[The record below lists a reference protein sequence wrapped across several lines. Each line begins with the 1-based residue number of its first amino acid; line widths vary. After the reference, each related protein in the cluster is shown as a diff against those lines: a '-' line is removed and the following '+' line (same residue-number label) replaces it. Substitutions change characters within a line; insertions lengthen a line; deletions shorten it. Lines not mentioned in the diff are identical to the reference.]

1 MKKLSPMYMTALVAG
16 LAFSY
21 ACKPRQE
28 QATSLKD
35 LNEGRPLNTDGEK
48 SAEMMKKDRK
58 VVVIYYANDT
68 FAPRVTDPAHANL
81 NALTRFLES
90 EAVKDKNKEI
100 KEPLLSLSKKL
111 LDDWDEFN
119 RVVKQNVSIL
129 TSRLCSAA
137 GANYADSVA
146 GLAVFRNSSAEI
158 DESSSSRYMSDAM
171 WQYCKIGDRVL
182 RSDYLRIPF
191 FKEFPYSSQPFAN
204 ADTLELA
211 LEQVK
216 RVFNPQEH
224 RFILI
229 TKSHGSK
236 ENAIVPHFSVDL
248 RDRIKTEPEVVLE
261 AIKKGMSNFVG
272 LDMWKTVAMLD
283 SVDDALK
290 TNLSNT
296 QEKGIAK
303 IEYLRILNKLGQVSP
318 TEGGEQESSM
328 QISKDGPM
336 MFPIVLMESC
346 KSDLKYAASPE
357 IQQALERH
365 IISAKDGVSYM
376 GFNMRNVGKLY
387 TSSEK
392 GLGYNEVDYSLL
404 QGFMANNA
412 SDFQDLFAE
421 ILDNIAKKT
430 NK

>member
-1 MKKLSPMYMTALVAG
+1 MKQSNPIYVTALIAG

-28 QATSLKD
+28 QDASLKD
-35 LNEGRPLNTDGEK
+35 LNEGKPLNSDGDK
-48 SAEMMKKDRK
+48 SLEAMKKDRK

-81 NALTRFLES
+81 NALTRFLEL
-90 EAVKDKNKEI
+90 EAMKEANKDI
-100 KEPLLSLSKKL
+100 KEPLLNLSKKL
-111 LDDWDEFN
+111 LNDWDEFN
-119 RVVKQNVSIL
+119 RVVKQNVNIL
-129 TSRLCSAA
+129 TSRLCSSV
-137 GANYADSVA
+137 GTNYAESVA
-146 GLAVFRNSSAEI
+146 GLAVFRNSSAEV
-158 DESSSSRYMSDAM
+158 DEAGSGRYMWDAM
-171 WQYCKIGDRVL
+171 WHYCKIGDRVL
-182 RSDYLRIPF
+182 RSDYLRIPS

-216 RVFNPQEH
+216 RVFNPQDH

-248 RDRIKTEPEVVLE
+248 RERIKDEPQVVLE

-272 LDMWKTVAMLD
+272 LDMWKTDTLLD

-290 TNLSNT
+290 NNLSNT
-296 QEKGIAK
+296 QEKGVAK
-303 IEYLRILNKLGQVSP
+303 IEYLRILNKLGQVSRSD
-318 TEGGEQESSM
+318 GNEQESSM
-328 QISKDGPM
+328 QILKDGPM
-336 MFPIVLMESC
+336 MFPVVLMESC
-346 KSDLKYAASPE
+346 KSDLRYSQQAE
-357 IQQALERH
+357 IQKALSYYGPSKE
-365 IISAKDGVSYM
+365 GYM

-387 TSSEK
+387 TSSDK
-392 GLGYNEVDYSLL
+392 GLGYNEIDYSLL

-412 SDFQDLFAE
+412 TDFQDLFSQ
-421 ILDNIAKKT
+421 ILDDLAKKG
-430 NK
+430 K